1 MEDQASQSITPPSI
15 AKSAA
20 ITTIGKSWGA
30 IGTSGKASFQLPLPI
45 SSGRGFN
52 PALGLSYDS
61 QAGNGPFGIGW
72 RLTVSTIT
80 RQTSKGVPRYL
91 QDDVFLSPSGDPM
104 MPELDKDGHIQSRFE
119 DHYNGEPVGK
129 HSVVRYWPRVEGA
142 FDLFELWQ
150 PSAKSGEPPFWLVH
164 QADGSLHI
172 YGKTEASRRADPHDR
187 LRVGAWLLLES
198 MTPHGDHIAYEYK
211 PEDLLDDQPHDYR
224 AQRYL
229 RRVCY
234 GNFSASKHL
243 YAWTVDNPAMLDWHF
258 HLLFDYGER
267 TLDWSKKPVYGEPFL
282 QPDDDIGEWLIR
294 RDSFFTYGHGFELS
308 TRRLCQQVLMFH
320 YFPAELGPKPALVK
334 RLLLEYH
341 PEPAF
346 YSQLCAAHYQAYDA
360 SDAVENMPPMEFEY
374 SSPDIN
380 TQPTPFF
387 PFEHVP
393 GIQDGEHHQCLDLY
407 GEGVPGFLCRYDQAW
422 YYREPQRGP
431 NHPDEIIYG
440 PWRVLPTIPVAD
452 GSKPVK
458 QSLNDLT
465 GDGRLDWI
473 LAQPDYSG
481 FFALNPDRSW
491 SPFSTFTYFP
501 LEFFNALA
509 QFGDLTGNG
518 LSSLALIGP
527 KSVRLYPSLREDG
540 FGPAKDV
547 PHEPDNDSLPLFS
560 TSRSEL
566 VFLGRMLGSDL
577 PDLCR
582 IRNDEIK
589 CWPNLGHGRFGKGFV
604 MDTLPFEYG
613 KFDAARV
620 RIADLDGS
628 GAPALI
634 YLDSDHF
641 DTQTDAGGHLQHTRY
656 NIAGQLK
663 QVMLQL
669 DTASPRQDILKD
681 AQYNADGKVIEQRA
695 GNGVVSIWG
704 YNPID
709 GRLHTLKAGIPG
721 KALCQDL
728 EYLHDRVGNVLR
740 IEDHTL
746 STVFFANQRVD
757 GLRTF
762 AYDSLYRLIR
772 ASGFEAEKPNPQP
785 SLPDLITPIDPGR
798 RFNYTQ
804 HYDYDRGNN
813 LTKLCHRRDGNNFTR
828 QMCID
833 EHSNRGVSWEEGDP
847 VPIFKNLFDPHGNQ
861 LLLQRGQPM
870 SWNTRDQLA
879 KVTLLTHS
887 NGLPDDEE
895 TYLYSQGVRV
905 YKHHV
910 WHTPSANH
918 FHDVRYLPGL
928 EIRTRSDGQQLHVIT
943 LSTGVGS
950 VHCLHWVSGIP
961 ADIEPDQLRYH
972 LGDHL
977 NSIALELDRN
987 GALISLE
994 FYYSYGGTC
1003 WYAARSEVEADYKT
1017 LRYSGKEMDVSGL
1030 YYYGARYY
1038 APWLWRWVSPDPA
1051 GNVDGLNR
1059 YQMVGSNPIRSI
1071 DNGGTNK
1078 EDHEQLRQDLT
1089 YYASVLST
1097 LGKELKSLNYQIN
1110 NSFNSTD
1117 INKRLIKNL
1126 TFHAAKG
1133 LAKEGVSTATKLAL
1147 PGVPGPIVAFAASF
1161 ITGLIADELG
1171 KKGEFSTSM
1180 LPNASK
1186 LDPHTIHAE
1195 STGLF
1200 TRQKV
1205 KNIMGSYDP
1214 RTSQGQ
1220 EKSAKLAVSITLGEA
1235 GLPAASSIIEAGT
1248 SIKDAGI
1255 AHIGI
1260 PEESIEALRFGLVR
1274 IVELLEQDGSDV
1286 PAAFNTLGVP
1296 EFYADGVKG
1305 AAHKVFDSAT
1315 GHLGT
1320 NDSKTIKLEKLEQ
1333 KRETRIAQAERGI
1346 VLLDKYSE
1354 YIRKR

>member
-1 MEDQASQSITPPSI
+1 MVIGRARMLKQNRAGPMSTNVHSRTPELKANDPRGLPTHQV
-15 AKSAA
+15 AYLRKVA
-20 ITTIGKSWGA
+20 GA
-30 IGTSGKASFQLPLPI
+30 EVD
-45 SSGRGFN
+45 
-52 PALGLSYDS
+52 AL
-61 QAGNGPFGIGW
+61 
-72 RLTVSTIT
+72 IT
-80 RQTSKGVPRYL
+80 RQHHDTLGRLVEQWDPRL
-91 QDDVFLSPSGDPM
+91 F
-104 MPELDKDGHIQSRFE
+104 DKAPKPNQATVYR
-119 DHYNGEPVGK
+119 
-129 HSVVRYWPRVEGA
+129 
-142 FDLFELWQ
+142 L
-150 PSAKSGEPPFWLVH
+150 SGE
-164 QADGSLHI
+164 A
-172 YGKTEASRRADPHDR
+172 
-187 LRVGAWLLLES
+187 LRVDSVDAGQRLSLLGLGGEILQ
-198 MTPHGDHIAYEYK
+198 HW
-211 PEDLLDDQPHDYR
+211 DQREHHWRTTYDN
-224 AQRYL
+224 QL
-229 RRVCY
+229 RV
-234 GNFSASKHL
+234 
-243 YAWTVDNPAMLDWHF
+243 V
-258 HLLFDYGER
+258 
-267 TLDWSKKPVYGEPFL
+267 
-282 QPDDDIGEWLIR
+282 
-294 RDSFFTYGHGFELS
+294 
-308 TRRLCQQVLMFH
+308 
-320 YFPAELGPKPALVK
+320 
-334 RLLLEYH
+334 
-341 PEPAF
+341 
-346 YSQLCAAHYQAYDA
+346 
-360 SDAVENMPPMEFEY
+360 AVEEN
-374 SSPDIN
+374 
-380 TQPTPFF
+380 
-387 PFEHVP
+387 
-393 GIQDGEHHQCLDLY
+393 
-407 GEGVPGFLCRYDQAW
+407 
-422 YYREPQRGP
+422 
-431 NHPDEIIYG
+431 
-440 PWRVLPTIPVAD
+440 
-452 GSKPVK
+452 
-458 QSLNDLT
+458 
-465 GDGRLDWI
+465 
-473 LAQPDYSG
+473 AQP
-481 FFALNPDRSW
+481 NVE
-491 SPFSTFTYFP
+491 TFTYADASADPGHNRRGQLLEQTDRAGVLSFSGFSLLGQPLSETRTFP
-501 LEFFNALA
+501 DARHYTSHRHYSAL
-509 QFGDLTGNG
+509 
-518 LSSLALIGP
+518 
-527 KSVRLYPSLREDG
+527 
-540 FGPAKDV
+540 
-547 PHEPDNDSLPLFS
+547 
-560 TSRSEL
+560 
-566 VFLGRMLGSDL
+566 
-577 PDLCR
+577 
-582 IRNDEIK
+582 
-589 CWPNLGHGRFGKGFV
+589 
-604 MDTLPFEYG
+604 
-613 KFDAARV
+613 
-620 RIADLDGS
+620 
-628 GAPALI
+628 GAVL
-634 YLDSDHF
+634 
-641 DTQTDAGGHLQHTRY
+641 TQTDAGGHLQHTRY

-681 AQYNADGKVIEQRA
+681 AQYNAASQIIEQHA
-695 GNGVVSIWG
+695 GNDVISIWG
-704 YNPID
+704 YDPID

-728 EYLHDRVGNVLR
+728 EYFHDRVGNVLR

-772 ASGFEAEKPNPQP
+772 ASGFEAEKPNLQP
-785 SLPDLITPIDPGR
+785 GLPDLITPIDPNR

-828 QMCID
+828 QMRID

-847 VPIFKNLFDPHGNQ
+847 EPIFDELFDHHGNQ

-1097 LGKELKSLNYQIN
+1097 LGKELKSLNYQIY

-1126 TFHAAKG
+1126 TFHATKG
-1133 LAKEGVSTATKLAL
+1133 LAKVGVSTATTLAF
-1147 PGVPGPIVAFAASF
+1147 PGGSGAIAAPVASF
-1161 ITGLIADELG
+1161 ITGLIADKLG
-1171 KKGEFSTSM
+1171 TKGEFSTSM
-1180 LPNASK
+1180 LPDASK

-1205 KNIMGSYDP
+1205 KNVIGSYDP
-1214 RTSQGQ
+1214 RTSQGK
-1220 EKSAKLAVSITLGEA
+1220 EKIASTTVSLAA
-1235 GLPAASSIIEAGT
+1235 GQAGVPAASEIIEGGT
-1248 SIKDAGI
+1248 AIKNTGI

-1260 PEESIEALRFGLVR
+1260 PENDIAALRSRLVQ
-1274 IVELLEQDGSDV
+1274 IVELLKQDGIDV
-1286 PAAFNTLGVP
+1286 PAAFNTLEVL
-1296 EFYADGVKG
+1296 ELYAEDVKG
-1305 AAHKVFDSAT
+1305 IVDMVFDSAT

-1320 NDSKTIKLEKLEQ
+1320 SDSKTIKLEKLEQ